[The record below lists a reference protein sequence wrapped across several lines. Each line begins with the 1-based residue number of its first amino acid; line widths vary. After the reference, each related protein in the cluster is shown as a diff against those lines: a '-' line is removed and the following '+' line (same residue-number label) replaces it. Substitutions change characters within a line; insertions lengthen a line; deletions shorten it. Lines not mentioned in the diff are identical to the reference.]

1 MKMCFTGAALVLASS
16 AAFGGLTVSWESSD
30 WIDLGTSDRIGV
42 PENFLP
48 GWTTLNASPDLGS
61 SLFSA
66 TNVTLTGDPDDAAIW
81 MNQFEQG
88 SNSEASNEVVGLSL
102 SGFQVGQTYELSFFA
117 TILTASF
124 NGWAGIMDSIDVG
137 IEGANISDWDST
149 VLTGADGVDNTWD
162 EQSLVFT
169 AQSDTV
175 SFAFGENA
183 TGPALGGF
191 GTRFGID
198 GFGMRVVPAP
208 SGLAL
213 IGLGGLVA
221 GRRRR

>member
-1 MKMCFTGAALVLASS
+1 MRMCFAGVALVLASG
-16 AAFGGLTVSWESSD
+16 AALADPTVSWESSE
-30 WIDLGTSDRIGV
+30 WIDLGFTDRIGV
-42 PENFLP
+42 EANFLP
-48 GWTTLNASPDLGS
+48 GWTTINASPDLGS

-81 MNQFEQG
+81 LNQFEQG
-88 SNSEASNEVVGLSL
+88 SNSQDSNEVVELSL
-102 SGFQVGQTYELSFFA
+102 NDFMIGQTYELSFYA
-117 TILTASF
+117 SILTVTS
-124 NGWAGIMDSIDVG
+124 NGWAGNSDSIDVG
-137 IEGANISDWDST
+137 ITGANISDWDSE
-149 VLTGADGVDNTWD
+149 VLVSENGADNVWSL
-162 EQSLVFT
+162 QSLIFT

-183 TGPALGGF
+183 TGPALNGY

-208 SGLAL
+208 SGLAM

>member
-1 MKMCFTGAALVLASS
+1 MKMSFSVAALVLASG
-16 AAFGGLTVSWESSD
+16 AAFGGATVSWESSE
-30 WIDLGTSDRIGV
+30 WMDLGMNDRIGLIG
-42 PENFLP
+42 NFLP
-48 GWTTLNASPDLGS
+48 GWTSTNASPDLGS
-61 SLFSA
+61 SLFST

-81 MNQFEQG
+81 LNQFEQG
-88 SNSEASNEVVGLSL
+88 SNSQDSNEVVELSL
-102 SGFQVGQTYELSFFA
+102 NGFMIGQTYELSFFA
-117 TILTASF
+117 SILTAS
-124 NGWAGIMDSIDVG
+124 NGWAGNMDSLDVA
-137 IEGANISDWDST
+137 IQGANISDWDSE
-149 VLTGADGVDNTWD
+149 VLIGANGSSNTWD

-191 GTRFGID
+191 ATRFGID
-198 GFGMRVVPAP
+198 GFSVQVVPAP

>member
-1 MKMCFTGAALVLASS
+1 MKKCFVGAALMLASGS
-16 AAFGGLTVSWESSD
+16 AFGDAVVSWESSG
-30 WIDLGTSDRIGV
+30 WIDLGFSDRIGV
-42 PENFLP
+42 EANFLP
-48 GWTTLNASPDLGS
+48 GWTTTNASPDLGS
-61 SLFSA
+61 SLFST

-81 MNQFEQG
+81 MNQFELG
-88 SNSEASNEVVGLSL
+88 SGSEQYNEVVELSL
-102 SGFQVGQTYELSFFA
+102 NGFEVGQTYELSFYA
-117 TILTASF
+117 TLLTASF
-124 NGWAGIMDSIDVG
+124 NGWAGVEDSIDVG
-137 IEGANISDWDST
+137 LDGANISDWDSE
-149 VLTGADGVDNTWD
+149 VLVSENGADNVWSL
-162 EQSLVFT
+162 QSLIFT

-183 TGPALGGF
+183 TGPALNGY